1 MEPVAKK
8 PTIALV
14 LSSGG
19 ARGYAHIGAI
29 EELQSRGYHISSIA
43 GCSMGA
49 LVGGIYALGKLDV
62 FHRWLLGLNMK
73 KIFGLTDFS
82 VSLSHWIKGEKIIN
96 ALAEFA
102 PDCKIE
108 DLALPYCAIATDLKA
123 QREVVF
129 DKGSLYAAIRASIA
143 MPTYFS
149 PLRTKSMLLVDGG
162 ISNPLPLN
170 RVKRTPGDLLV
181 AINASAPFDESYE
194 RRRMKA
200 LNQKSAQN
208 GLLNLR
214 ESLGFGAS
222 NDAEH
227 SDRSNYVSLI
237 ADSIHTLIQQHS
249 NLQMKLTPP
258 DVLVSIPIN
267 RFVGFSYDKPR
278 KIIHYGRRLMKKA
291 LDDYEAKAK

>member
-1 MEPVAKK
+1 MESAAKK

-29 EELQSRGYHISSIA
+29 EELQSRGYRISSIA

-143 MPTYFS
+143 MPTYLS
-149 PLRTKSMLLVDGG
+149 PLRTKTMLLVDGG

-170 RVKRTPGDLLV
+170 RGDLLV

-194 RRRMKA
+194 RRRRKA

-208 GLLNLR
+208 GLMNLR
-214 ESLGFGAS
+214 ESLGLGAS
-222 NDAEH
+222 NDTQL

-249 NLQMKLTPP
+249 SLQMKLTPP

-267 RFVGFSYDKPR
+267 RFVGFSYDKPQ
-278 KIIHYGRRLMKKA
+278 KIIHYGRRLMKHA

>member
-1 MEPVAKK
+1 
-8 PTIALV
+8 
-14 LSSGG
+14 
-19 ARGYAHIGAI
+19 
-29 EELQSRGYHISSIA
+29 
-43 GCSMGA
+43 
-49 LVGGIYALGKLDV
+49 
-62 FHRWLLGLNMK
+62 
-73 KIFGLTDFS
+73 
-82 VSLSHWIKGEKIIN
+82 
-96 ALAEFA
+96 
-102 PDCKIE
+102 
-108 DLALPYCAIATDLKA
+108 
-123 QREVVF
+123 
-129 DKGSLYAAIRASIA
+129 
-143 MPTYFS
+143 
-149 PLRTKSMLLVDGG
+149 MLLVDGG

-208 GLLNLR
+208 GFMNLR

-249 NLQMKLTPP
+249 SLQMKLTPP
-258 DVLVSIPIN
+258 DVLVSIPMN

>member
-1 MEPVAKK
+1 
-8 PTIALV
+8 
-14 LSSGG
+14 
-19 ARGYAHIGAI
+19 
-29 EELQSRGYHISSIA
+29 
-43 GCSMGA
+43 MGA

-73 KIFGLTDFS
+73 KIFGITDFS
-82 VSLSHWIKGEKIIN
+82 VSLSHWSKGEKIIN

-194 RRRMKA
+194 RRRKKA

-208 GLLNLR
+208 GFMNLR

-249 NLQMKLTPP
+249 SLQMKLTPP
-258 DVLVSIPIN
+258 DVLVSIPMN

-291 LDDYEAKAK
+291 LDDYEAKVK